1 MSNLGAHGGDL
12 LSGSIARAIAFF
24 LLWLIISG
32 ADPTGLPAG
41 AVAVGAATWASLRL
55 LPVNAWRFS
64 PIRLTILALHYLR
77 QSVIAGV
84 RVAWLALNPRLPL
97 RLGFVTYAVQLAPGA
112 ARNTFCTLSSLL
124 PGTLPAGLDERGA
137 LIIHCLDIR
146 EPIAAQ
152 LNTEEALLV
161 GAVGGERKDV

>member
-1 MSNLGAHGGDL
+1 VSNLGAHRDEL
-12 LSGSIARAIAFF
+12 LSGSIARAAAFF

-32 ADPTGLPAG
+32 ADPTGLAAG
-41 AVAVGAATWASLRL
+41 AVAVGAATWTSLRL
-55 LPVNAWRFS
+55 LPVGARRFS
-64 PIRLTILALHYLR
+64 PFRLTTLALHYLR
-77 QSVIAGV
+77 QSVVAGV
-84 RVAWLALNPRLPL
+84 QVAWLALNPRLPL

-124 PGTLPAGLDERGA
+124 PGTLPAGSDERGA
-137 LIIHCLDIR
+137 LIIHCLDIS

-161 GAVGGERKDV
+161 RTVGGE